1 MQEKNSF
8 EGLIQSVKSLDEF
21 TKTQA
26 KSAVNQMLT
35 IRNWVIGCYIVN
47 YEQKGEDRAE
57 YGENLLEELAN
68 RLQIK
73 GLNRLGLN
81 LCRMFYQKYPQ
92 IWSSVTTK
100 LKSIPNFDKLLPHFD
115 EIDVTLNKDE
125 ICYSVSNKFQLDPE
139 ILITQLSFTHIRKIM
154 SIDDPMERYFYELEC
169 IKCGWSVREL
179 DRQISSKLFFRAGVS
194 KNPKKLLEETVN
206 NSEVQEFDEK
216 ELYMFDFLNI
226 DANQKLNESDLE
238 QALMDHLQDFLLEM
252 GNGFC
257 FEARQKRIVI
267 DDDYYFID
275 LVLYNR
281 ILHCNVIIELKTD
294 KFKPEHIGQINS
306 YVSYYKDCEMT
317 EGDNP
322 PIGILMCTEKGPK
335 MVQYVLNGMDENIF
349 ISKYMVQLPD
359 KSQLEEFLA
368 KEMKDYCS

>member
-8 EGLIQSVKSLDEF
+8 EGLIQSVKRLDEL

-35 IRNWVIGCYIVN
+35 IRNWIIGYYIVN
-47 YEQKGEDRAE
+47 YEQHGEDRAE
-57 YGENLLEELAN
+57 YGKQLLTKMAK
-68 RLQIK
+68 RLNIK
-73 GLNRLGLN
+73 GLDRSMLN
-81 LCRMFYQKYPQ
+81 LCRVFYKKYPQ
-92 IWSSVTTK
+92 ICDSVNNK
-100 LKSIPNFDKLLPHFD
+100 
-115 EIDVTLNKDE
+115 LNKKSVVDNKLSFSE
-125 ICYSVSNKFQLDPE
+125 IVDRKNSICETVSHKFQLDGDT
-139 ILITQLSFTHIRKIM
+139 IINNLSFSQLRLIM
-154 SIDDPMERYFYELEC
+154 QIEDPMERYFYELEC

-179 DRQISSKLFFRAGVS
+179 DKQISSKLFFRAGMS
-194 KNPKKLLEETVN
+194 KNPEKLLEKTVN
-206 NSEVQEFDEK
+206 NPEAHGFDEK

-226 DANQKLNESDLE
+226 DADQKLNESDLE

-281 ILHCNVIIELKTD
+281 VLHCNVIIELKTD
-294 KFKPEHIGQINS
+294 KFKPEHIGQINA

>member
-125 ICYSVSNKFQLDPE
+125 IC
-139 ILITQLSFTHIRKIM
+139 
-154 SIDDPMERYFYELEC
+154 
-169 IKCGWSVREL
+169 
-179 DRQISSKLFFRAGVS
+179 
-194 KNPKKLLEETVN
+194 
-206 NSEVQEFDEK
+206 
-216 ELYMFDFLNI
+216 
-226 DANQKLNESDLE
+226 
-238 QALMDHLQDFLLEM
+238 
-252 GNGFC
+252 
-257 FEARQKRIVI
+257 
-267 DDDYYFID
+267 
-275 LVLYNR
+275 
-281 ILHCNVIIELKTD
+281 
-294 KFKPEHIGQINS
+294 
-306 YVSYYKDCEMT
+306 
-317 EGDNP
+317 
-322 PIGILMCTEKGPK
+322 
-335 MVQYVLNGMDENIF
+335 
-349 ISKYMVQLPD
+349 
-359 KSQLEEFLA
+359 
-368 KEMKDYCS
+368 